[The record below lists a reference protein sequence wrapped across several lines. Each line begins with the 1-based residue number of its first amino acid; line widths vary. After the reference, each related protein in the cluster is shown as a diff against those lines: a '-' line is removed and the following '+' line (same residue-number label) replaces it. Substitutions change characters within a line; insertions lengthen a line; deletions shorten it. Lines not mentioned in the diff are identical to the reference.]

1 MKAVLFDLDGVIV
14 STDEFHY
21 RAWKALAERGGIE
34 FSRKDNDRL
43 RGVNRAESLEI
54 ILEKAHR
61 AYSAEEKAAMA
72 EEKNGIYRELLQ
84 SLSPKDILPGIP
96 AALDLLKGAGVKTAI
111 ASSSRNAAY
120 ILEKISLCGAFDA
133 VVDGTRITRSKPDP
147 EVFLLAAR
155 ELGICPEDCVVVED
169 ADAGVAAAVS
179 AGMRAV
185 AVGAACGNPA
195 AYRSSEDTTGLGAIL
210 GDLLPD

>member
-21 RAWKALAERGGIE
+21 RAWKALAEREGIE
-34 FSRKDNDRL
+34 FSREDNHRL

-54 ILEKAHR
+54 ILEKSEKQ
-61 AYSAEEKAAMA
+61 YSAEEKAAMA
-72 EEKNGIYRELLQ
+72 DEKNGIYRGLLQ
-84 SLSPKDILPGIP
+84 NLTPQDILPGVP
-96 AALDLLKGAGVKTAI
+96 AALALLKDAGVKTSI

-120 ILEKISLCGAFDA
+120 ILEKIGLGGAFDS

-155 ELGICPEDCVVVED
+155 ELGTSPEDCVVVED

-185 AVGAACGNPA
+185 AVGAACENPA
-195 AYRSSEDTTGLGAIL
+195 AFRAAKDTAGLAEIL
-210 GDLLPD
+210 EQLI

>member
-21 RAWKALAERGGIE
+21 RAWKALAEREGIA
-34 FSRKDNDRL
+34 FSREDNHRL

-61 AYSAEEKAAMA
+61 PYSAGEKAAMMD
-72 EEKNGIYRELLQ
+72 EKNGIYRELLE
-84 SLSPKDILPGIP
+84 SLTPQDILPGIP
-96 AALDLLKGAGVKTAI
+96 DVLALLRAHGIKAAI
-111 ASSSRNAAY
+111 ASSSRNAKF
-120 ILEKISLCGAFDA
+120 ILEKIGLAEAFDT
-133 VVDGTRITRSKPDP
+133 VVDGTHIARSKPDP
-147 EVFLLAAR
+147 EVFLLAAER
-155 ELGICPEDCVVVED
+155 LGEAPEACIVAED

-185 AVGAACGNPA
+185 AVGAASGNPA
-195 AYRSSEDTTGLGAIL
+195 AYRAAQDTLGLEAIL
-210 GDLLPD
+210 EELI

>member
-14 STDEFHY
+14 STDEYHY
-21 RAWKALAERGGIE
+21 LAWKTLAEREGIE
-34 FSRKDNDRL
+34 FSREDNHRL

-61 AYSAEEKAAMA
+61 AYSAEEKAGIMD
-72 EEKNGIYRELLQ
+72 EKNKVYRELLQ
-84 SLSPKDILPGIP
+84 SLAPRDILPGIP
-96 AALDLLKGAGVKTAI
+96 EVLALLKASGVKAAI
-111 ASSSRNAAY
+111 ASSSKNAAY
-120 ILEKISLCGAFDA
+120 ILEKIGLDAAFDA

-147 EVFLLAAR
+147 EVFLLAAK
-155 ELGICPEDCVVVED
+155 ELGESPENCVVVED

-185 AVGAACGNPA
+185 AVGAACGNA
-195 AYRSSEDTTGLGAIL
+195 AAFRAAGDTSGLAAIL
-210 GDLLPD
+210 KELI

>member
-21 RAWKALAERGGIE
+21 RAWKAMAEREGIVFGRE
-34 FSRKDNDRL
+34 DNHRL

-61 AYSAEEKAAMA
+61 AYSAEEKAAIMD
-72 EEKNGIYRELLQ
+72 EKNELYREFLE
-84 SLSPKDILPGIP
+84 SLTPKDILPGIP

-111 ASSSRNAAY
+111 ASSSRNAAH
-120 ILEKISLCGAFDA
+120 ILEKIGLAGAFDA
-133 VVDGTRITRSKPDP
+133 VVDGTRISRSKPDP
-147 EVFLLAAR
+147 EVFLLAAH
-155 ELGICPEDCVVVED
+155 ELEITPEECVVVED

-195 AYRSSEDTTGLGAIL
+195 AFKAAEDTTGLAAIL
-210 GDLLPD
+210 ETLL